1 MASIMDGREILKP
14 GLAYKCLLKTS
25 EKLFVHSGNVFYE
38 ILNHFGTALWI
49 FTDSYVSTMRHFN
62 IGGVLYFFGN
72 YFAETCRY
80 PKVTQAT

>member
-1 MASIMDGREILKP
+1 MASIMDGREIFKP
-14 GLAYKCLLKTS
+14 GLDYKFFLKTS
-25 EKLFVHSGNVFYE
+25 EKSFARSGTGFYK